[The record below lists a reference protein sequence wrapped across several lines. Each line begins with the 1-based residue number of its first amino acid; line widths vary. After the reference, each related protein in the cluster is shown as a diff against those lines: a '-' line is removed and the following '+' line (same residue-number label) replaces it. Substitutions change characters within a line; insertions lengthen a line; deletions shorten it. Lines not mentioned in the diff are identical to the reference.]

1 MQMRIKLLLLFMGAI
16 TLLSAC
22 QQRSIGNQ
30 MNIQSAQTGHVTHL
44 NNASVIPSQHGLKTR
59 TTNEHGN
66 TTYGLGSSVYSMIG
80 SSGLHSDGFSSHLE
94 SRLNGEGISGIKVF
108 VFDDTVILATAS
120 RHITSSQ
127 YDPMQQKVLS
137 NTGGLSGQGL
147 EPNSDVGTQ
156 GSGKSADDNL
166 QQAEKRIKAIMGG
179 NVRVLTATGS
189 KAVEAIDRI
198 RNNTATSSPKVLSD
212 DFQSLLKLTVG
223 STK

>member
-1 MQMRIKLLLLFMGAI
+1 MQMRLKLLLLVTGSI
-16 TLLSAC
+16 SLLTAC
-22 QQRSIGNQ
+22 QQRSTDNQ
-30 MNIQSAQTGHVTHL
+30 MNIQSAHRGHITHL
-44 NNASVIPSQHGLKTR
+44 NNASVIPSQNGLKTR
-59 TTNEHGN
+59 TTNEHGG

-108 VFDDTVILATAS
+108 VFDDTVILATES

-137 NTGGLSGQGL
+137 NTEGLSGQGL

-156 GSGKSADDNL
+156 GSGKPADDNL

-189 KAVEAIDRI
+189 KATEAIDRI
-198 RNNTATSSPKVLSD
+198 RNHAATNSPKVLSD
-212 DFQSLLKLTVG
+212 DFQALLKMVVG